1 MLVTRRK
8 TTTLAVFLAMG
19 IFFLFAAVAHGQKTM
34 PSEPTGN
41 VIEVTS
47 DERQGGT
54 GLDETTPAVK
64 VADRGDPAVAGPQTE
79 GTAVS
84 DSDDE
89 ALDDDEDEAFDET
102 YEETFAVIAD
112 PLQPFNRFMFDVNDK
127 LYFYLLKPLAQA
139 YKFVLPEPVRVSVRN
154 VISNL
159 STPVRLVNCFLQGK
173 FEGAAIEFSRFMV
186 NTTAGILGIFDLAK
200 TYHHLDKQD
209 EDFGQTLGF
218 YGVGDGFYI
227 VWPLLGPSSIRD
239 TVGMAADYFASPH
252 VYINPDRN
260 LMGIVDVNSNIPTVV
275 SGTSL
280 VNETSLSIG
289 KYEEFKESSIDPYIS
304 MRNAYIENRKNKIGK

>member
-1 MLVTRRK
+1 MLVTRGK
-8 TTTLAVFLAMG
+8 TTTLSVFLATG
-19 IFFLFAAVAHGQKTM
+19 IFFLFASVAHSQKTM

-41 VIEVTS
+41 VIEVTA
-47 DERQGGT
+47 DERHGET
-54 GLDETTPAVK
+54 GLDQTTPAVK
-64 VADRGDPAVAGPQTE
+64 EADRGDTAEADPQTE

-84 DSDDE
+84 DSADE
-89 ALDDDEDEAFDET
+89 ALDDEEDEAFDEEF
-102 YEETFAVIAD
+102 EETFAAIAD
-112 PLQPFNRFMFDVNDK
+112 PLQPFNRFMFEVNDK
-127 LYFYLLKPLAQA
+127 LYFYLLKPVAQV
-139 YKFVLPEPVRVSVRN
+139 YEYVLPEPVRVSVRN

-159 STPVRLVNCFLQGK
+159 RTPVRLVNCLLQGK

-186 NTTAGILGIFDLAK
+186 NTTAGILGLFDLAK
-200 TYHHLDKQD
+200 TYHHLNKQD

-227 VWPLLGPSSIRD
+227 IWPVLGPSSIRD

-252 VYINPDRN
+252 VYINPDRE
-260 LMGIVDVNSNIPTVV
+260 LMGIVDVNSTLPNVLSATDI
-275 SGTSL
+275 

>member
-1 MLVTRRK
+1 
-8 TTTLAVFLAMG
+8 MG
-19 IFFLFAAVAHGQKTM
+19 IFFLYASVAHSQKTI
-34 PSEPTGN
+34 PSESTGS
-41 VIEVTS
+41 VIEVTA

-54 GLDETTPAVK
+54 GLDQTTPAVEE
-64 VADRGDPAVAGPQTE
+64 ADRGDPAEADPQAK

-84 DSDDE
+84 DS
-89 ALDDDEDEAFDET
+89 ADEDEATDEDF
-102 YEETFAVIAD
+102 EETFAVIAD

-127 LYFYLLKPLAQA
+127 LYFYLLKPVAQA

-159 STPVRLVNCFLQGK
+159 STPVRLVNCLFQGK
-173 FEGAAIEFSRFMV
+173 FEGAAVEFSRFMV
-186 NTTAGILGIFDLAK
+186 NTTAGVLGIFDLAK
-200 TYHHLDKQD
+200 KYHHLDKQD

-218 YGVGDGFYI
+218 YGIGDGFYI

-252 VYINPDRN
+252 VYIDPDRD
-260 LMGIVDVNSNIPTVV
+260 LLGIVDVNSTIPTVV